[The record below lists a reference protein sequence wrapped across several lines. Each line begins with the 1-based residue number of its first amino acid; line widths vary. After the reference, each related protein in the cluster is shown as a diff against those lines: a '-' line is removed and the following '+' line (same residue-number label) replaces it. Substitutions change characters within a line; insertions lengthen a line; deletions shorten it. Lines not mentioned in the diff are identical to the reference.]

1 MTTRLEERAKKL
13 EASLR
18 QTKAR
23 ISKEKQQE
31 RNGQLVS
38 IGILFEQ
45 NFSKMTP
52 DEKAKWKT
60 SADSLDARNK
70 SRVLAAFQRMAQAEI
85 SPGAAVV
92 TGTVT
97 AVQGE
102 ISPGEPEFLLLAAGN
117 TDRGERP

>member
-23 ISKEKQQE
+23 ISKEKRQE

-60 SADSLDARNK
+60 RTDLLDARNK
-70 SRVLAAFQRMAQAEI
+70 SRVLAAFERMPQAEI
-85 SPGAAVV
+85 SPEAVVV
-92 TGTVT
+92 TGTGT
-97 AVQGE
+97 AGQG
-102 ISPGEPEFLLLAAGN
+102 
-117 TDRGERP
+117 